1 MKIPFLRRQAIYKDA
16 DSGAVTAGIRR
27 QKELE
32 GLVKLF

>member
-1 MKIPFLRRQAIYKDA
+1 MQIPFLRQVIYEGA